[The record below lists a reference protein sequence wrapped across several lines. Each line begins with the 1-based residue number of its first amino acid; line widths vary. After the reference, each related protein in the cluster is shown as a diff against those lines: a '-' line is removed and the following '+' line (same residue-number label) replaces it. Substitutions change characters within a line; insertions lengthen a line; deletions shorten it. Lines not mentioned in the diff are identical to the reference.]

1 MVLDGPVFGFAAAT
15 AVGRVVVVDFSS
27 DDGLVS
33 ASVFVAVTGRE
44 NCRPVMDPGLTNASD
59 VKAKSSAWSRQR
71 RIAAAEFFFTVTALD
86 RIFIEVKLTEHL
98 QLGQI
103 GARPAARSAASVVK
117 PVLNASARA
126 RAR

>member
-15 AVGRVVVVDFSS
+15 AVGRVVVVAFSS

-71 RIAAAEFFFTVTALD
+71 RIAAAEFFTVTALD
-86 RIFIEVKLTEHL
+86 LFIEVKLTEHL

-103 GARPAARSAASVVK
+103 AAPDATWA
-117 PVLNASARA
+117 
-126 RAR
+126 

>member
-15 AVGRVVVVDFSS
+15 AVGRVVVVAFSS

-71 RIAAAEFFFTVTALD
+71 RIAAAEFFTVTALD
-86 RIFIEVKLTEHL
+86 RISS
-98 QLGQI
+98 QPG
-103 GARPAARSAASVVK
+103 
-117 PVLNASARA
+117 
-126 RAR
+126 

>member
-15 AVGRVVVVDFSS
+15 AVGRVVVVAFSS

-71 RIAAAEFFFTVTALD
+71 RIAAAEFFTVTALD
-86 RIFIEVKLTEHL
+86 RIFIEVKLTEHFHWL
-98 QLGQI
+98 DRLPVALGGGPISRFGCQ
-103 GARPAARSAASVVK
+103 ARSE
-117 PVLNASARA
+117 R
-126 RAR
+126 

>member
-15 AVGRVVVVDFSS
+15 AVGRVVVVAFSS
-27 DDGLVS
+27 DDRLVS

-71 RIAAAEFFFTVTALD
+71 RIAAAEFFTVTALD

-103 GARPAARSAASVVK
+103 GARPAAR
-117 PVLNASARA
+117 
-126 RAR
+126 

>member
-15 AVGRVVVVDFSS
+15 AVGRVVVVAFSS

-71 RIAAAEFFFTVTALD
+71 RIAAAEFFTVTALD
-86 RIFIEVKLTEHL
+86 RIFIEVKLSETDRAFTAWANWRSAGGPISRFGC
-98 QLGQI
+98 Q
-103 GARPAARSAASVVK
+103 ARSE
-117 PVLNASARA
+117 R
-126 RAR
+126 

>member
-1 MVLDGPVFGFAAAT
+1 MVFGFAT
-15 AVGRVVVVDFSS
+15 AVGRVVVVAFSS

-71 RIAAAEFFFTVTALD
+71 RIAAAEFFTVTALD
-86 RIFIEVKLTEHL
+86 RIFIEVKLTEQFVWTL
-98 QLGQI
+98 ALGPGGPISRFGCQ
-103 GARPAARSAASVVK
+103 ARSE
-117 PVLNASARA
+117 R
-126 RAR
+126 